1 MKLALST
8 SKPLL
13 QEGDFM
19 SDQIQGKSLI
29 NGKWVTGSEGS
40 VSGFN
45 PATDEALTPEISLL
59 GAEQLDQA
67 TAAAKDAFASYRAT
81 TPEER
86 AAFLDDVAEQIEARR
101 EDIIA
106 RATQETGLP
115 EARLTGE
122 TSRTSNQLRLFA
134 KVLRHGN
141 DNSVRIDPAQPE
153 RQPAPRVDLRQ
164 RRVPLGPVAVFG
176 ASNFPLAFSTAGG
189 DTASAL
195 AAGCPVV
202 FKAHNAH
209 PGTSEIVAQAI
220 NQAINNQGLH
230 PGVFNL
236 VFGPGAKIGQRL
248 VSDPEITAVGFTGSR
263 TGGMAIFHAA
273 NQRPIPIPVY
283 AEMSAVN
290 PVFVLPGALDDSAAL
305 AEGFFGSVTGSAG
318 QLCTKPGLLFLP
330 VGEAGDKFVAELSEH
345 FNNSHGQT
353 MLTKNI
359 ADAWLDATQK
369 LRSQSGVRVAGEG
382 TTGEGRNAPAPVVFE
397 TDLATFESND
407 VLEAEMFGP
416 ASLVIRYSSADELIS
431 VIGGLEGQLTATF
444 RAAES
449 DFQDVEALLPHVE
462 DIAGRILFGGWPTGV
477 EVGHAMVH
485 GGPFPATTNGA
496 TTSVGTLAI
505 ERFQRPV
512 AYQSFPESLRPAPV
526 QDANPWNVPQVYDGQ
541 F

>member
-1 MKLALST
+1 MST
-8 SKPLL
+8 S
-13 QEGDFM
+13 
-19 SDQIQGKSLI
+19 IYGKSLI
-29 NGKWVTGSEGS
+29 NGQWVTGTEGTLT
-40 VSGFN
+40 GLN
-45 PATDEALTPEISLL
+45 PATDEALEPEFSLL
-59 GAEQLDQA
+59 GAEQLDEA
-67 TAAAKDAFASYRAT
+67 TAAAQEAFSSYRAT
-81 TPEER
+81 TPEQR
-86 AAFLDDVAEQIEARR
+86 AAFLDEAAEQIEARR
-101 EDIIA
+101 DDIIA
-106 RATQETGLP
+106 RGTQETGLP
-115 EARLTGE
+115 EARLNGE
-122 TSRTSNQLRLFA
+122 TSRTTNQLRLFA
-134 KVLRHGN
+134 TVLRHGN
-141 DNSVRIDPAQPE
+141 DNSVRIDPAQPD

-220 NQAINNQGLH
+220 SAAIDKQGLH

-248 VSDPEITAVGFTGSR
+248 VSDPAITAVGFTGSR
-263 TGGMAIFHAA
+263 SGGMAIFNTAH
-273 NQRPIPIPVY
+273 QRPTPIPVY

-290 PVFVLPGALDDSAAL
+290 PVFVFDGALADPSSL

-330 VGEAGDKFVAELSEH
+330 TGESGDAFVADVAEH
-345 FNNSHGQT
+345 FNNSRGQT

-359 ADAWLDATQK
+359 ADAWLEATSK
-369 LRSQSGVRVAGEG
+369 LRSQDGVQVAGEG
-382 TTGEGRNAPAPVVFE
+382 AAGEGKNAPAPVVFE
-397 TDLATFESND
+397 TDLATFVSND
-407 VLEAEMFGP
+407 VLAAEMFGP
-416 ASLVIRYSSADELIS
+416 ASLIIRYNDVEELTD
-431 VIGGLEGQLTATF
+431 VIDHFEGQLTATF
-444 RAAES
+444 HAAES
-449 DFQDVEALLPHVE
+449 DFDQVEKLLPHVE
-462 DIAGRILFGGWPTGV
+462 LIAGRILFGGWPTGV

-512 AYQSFPESLRPAPV
+512 AYQSFPEALRPAPV
-526 QDANPWNVPQVYDGQ
+526 QDANPWNVPQVIDGQ

>member
-1 MKLALST
+1 
-8 SKPLL
+8 
-13 QEGDFM
+13 M
-19 SDQIQGKSLI
+19 SNQI
-29 NGKWVTGSEGS
+29 NGQSLLNGEWIKGNEGTVT
-40 VSGFN
+40 GFN
-45 PATDEALTPEISLL
+45 PATNEALQPEFGLL
-59 GAEQLDQA
+59 SEDQVDQA
-67 TAAAKDAFASYRAT
+67 AAAAKEAFSSYRVT

-86 AAFLDDVAEQIEARR
+86 AAFLDEAADQIETRR

-115 EARLTGE
+115 EARLNGE
-122 TSRTSNQLRLFA
+122 TSRTTNQLRLFA

-141 DNSVRIDPAQPE
+141 DNSVRIDPAQPD
-153 RQPAPRVDLRQ
+153 RQPAPRVDIRQ
-164 RRVPLGPVAVFG
+164 RRIPLGPVAVFG

-220 NQAINNQGLH
+220 HAAIEKQRLH
-230 PGVFNL
+230 AGVFNL
-236 VFGPGAKIGQRL
+236 VYGPGAKVGQRL
-248 VSDPEITAVGFTGSR
+248 IADPAITAVGFTGSR
-263 TGGMAIFHAA
+263 KGGMALFHTA
-273 NQRPIPIPVY
+273 NQRPTPIPVY

-290 PVFVLPGALDDSAAL
+290 PVFVLPGALEGSDSL

-330 VGEAGDKFVAELSEH
+330 EGAEGDTFVATVAEH
-345 FNNSHGQT
+345 FKGSTGQT
-353 MLTKNI
+353 MLTEGI
-359 ADAWLDATQK
+359 AGAWLKATEK
-369 LRSQSGVRVAGEG
+369 LRSQAGVSVAGEG
-382 TTGEGRNAPAPVVFE
+382 KAGEGENAPSPVIFE
-397 TDLATFESND
+397 TDLATFESNE
-407 VLEAEMFGP
+407 VLGEEMFGP
-416 ASLVIRYSSADELIS
+416 ASLIIRYSSIDELNK
-431 VIGGLEGQLTATF
+431 VIGRLEGQLTATF
-444 RAAES
+444 HAAES
-449 DFQDVEALLPHVE
+449 DHADVEKLLPQVE
-462 DIAGRILFGGWPTGV
+462 EIAGRILFGGWPTGV

-512 AYQSFPESLRPAPV
+512 AYQSFPEALRPEPIR
-526 QDANPWNVPQVYDGQ
+526 DANPWKVPQVVDGQ